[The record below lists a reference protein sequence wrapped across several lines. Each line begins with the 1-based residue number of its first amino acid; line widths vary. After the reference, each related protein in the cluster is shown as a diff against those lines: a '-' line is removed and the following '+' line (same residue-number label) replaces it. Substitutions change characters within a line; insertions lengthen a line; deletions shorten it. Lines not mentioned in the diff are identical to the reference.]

1 MAVLPLVK
9 KPSRE
14 VDTPEG
20 FGKGFDNSPPAPR
33 GDKTAVKNKRLP

>member
-14 VDTPEG
+14 VDTP
-20 FGKGFDNSPPAPR
+20 KGFDKSLPAP
-33 GDKTAVKNKRLP
+33 GGNKTAVKNKRLP